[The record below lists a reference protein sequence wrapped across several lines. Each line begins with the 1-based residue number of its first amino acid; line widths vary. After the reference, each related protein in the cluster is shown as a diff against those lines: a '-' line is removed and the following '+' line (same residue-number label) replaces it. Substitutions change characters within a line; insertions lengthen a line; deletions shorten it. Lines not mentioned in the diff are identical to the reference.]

1 MKLIK
6 VKGIIIKEVNYQDN
20 DKIITILTDELGKVS
35 CMAKGSRK
43 INSPILANSQYLVY
57 SEFVLFKGSK
67 FYYVNSA
74 DIINTFYKLRTD
86 FDKLQTVFELT
97 KLLFNVT
104 DENQDTKNI
113 LKLFLNTIYII
124 DTMDIKVEF
133 IIAIFKIKLL
143 SLLGFAPRMDK
154 CSCKES
160 FFDELNKNEFI
171 YYDCT
176 NNVFLC
182 ENCAKKE
189 NNRKF
194 LKINNY
200 TYIAIKYVMN
210 AEIKK
215 IFNFKLKD
223 SNEFEIFSKVYLDNI
238 TNGI

>member
-86 FDKLQTVFELT
+86 FDKLQVVFELT
-97 KLLFNVT
+97 KILFNVT

-113 LKLFLNTIYII
+113 LKLFLNTIFII
-124 DTMDIKVEF
+124 DSMDTKVEF
-133 IIAIFKIKLL
+133 ITAIFKIKLL
-143 SLLGFAPRMDK
+143 SLLGFAPRMDM
-154 CSCKES
+154 CSCRES
-160 FFDELNKNEFI
+160 FLNESNKNEVI
-171 YYDCT
+171 YYDYI
-176 NNVFLC
+176 NNIFLC
-182 ENCAKKE
+182 ESCSKKE
-189 NNRKF
+189 CNRKL
-194 LKINNY
+194 LKINY
-200 TYIAIKYVMN
+200 STYIAIKYIIN
-210 AEIKK
+210 SEIKK

-223 SNEFEIFSKVYLDNI
+223 SNEFEVFSKVYLDSI